1 MTVRARY
8 GDERYSILVDNLR
21 CLSFFGGG
29 GIDMAVD
36 RVPIRN
42 RWGLV

>member
-1 MTVRARY
+1 MIVKARY
-8 GDERYSILVDNLR
+8 GDERYFILISNLR

-36 RVPIRN
+36 RAPIRN
-42 RWGLV
+42 RRGLA

>member
-1 MTVRARY
+1 MTVKARY
-8 GDERYSILVDNLR
+8 SDERYFILVGNLY

-36 RVPIRN
+36 RTPIRN
-42 RWGLV
+42 RWGLA